1 MAFEIDTGASL
12 QTARSFVPG
21 YVSDFWTAPDA
32 TDAQV
37 VQCYVHHLMGEM
49 RTKRRADTLHK
60 MVRANWGFLS
70 QLLTENPGLFD
81 EFWTAYA
88 EWHLGGE

>member
-1 MAFEIDTGASL
+1 MGFEIDTGAFA
-12 QTARSFVPG
+12 QTARSFVPF
-21 YVSDFWTAPDA
+21 YVTDNWAPADA
-32 TDAQV
+32 TDAQI

-49 RTKRRADTLHK
+49 REKRRADTLHK

-70 QLLTENPGLFD
+70 CLLTENPGLFD

-88 EWHLGGE
+88 EWLLGGE